1 MGWCNDCGQEHDT
14 SACPGPI
21 FETCPS
27 TTIPSATSDPTGN
40 DGPKFFTEDV
50 WQTDDPELWWCVR
63 LECIKEL
70 GYAIMYMNF
79 LHPHRR
85 IDKPF
90 EDSSGWHNQR
100 IAVQTLCG
108 KLANNQDRP
117 DLQWWKDLL
126 QEINNEIENMC

>member
-1 MGWCNDCGQEHDT
+1 MYHDT
-14 SACPGPI
+14 TVCTNPT
-21 FETCPS
+21 FETCGPV
-27 TTIPSATSDPTGN
+27 TQFNADNATGN

-50 WQTDDPELWWCVR
+50 WRTDVPERWWCVR

-85 IDKPF
+85 IDEPF

-100 IAVQTLCG
+100 IAVQTLCSR
-108 KLANNQDRP
+108 LASNQDRP
-117 DLQWWKDLL
+117 DLQWWKDFLK
-126 QEINNEIENMC
+126 EINAEIENMC